1 MSRKRVSIRNIFTTR
16 NHQHRVLIVMGTMVV
31 ILLILI
37 GRIAYWQ
44 RTMGTKY
51 RNAIQDQ
58 GYNSTVGSTI
68 PFQRG
73 TITDRNGTELALSVK
88 TYNVILDPKV
98 IKSNAAY
105 MKYTYQALNKAFG
118 TTQDEFDTA
127 MEQKNSNYYVLY
139 REQPYDSIAAFKA
152 LQVDVKTEDHKFI
165 KGVWFET
172 EYERTY
178 PYGSL
183 ASHVLGFVNEGNV
196 GTWGIEQQYNSYL
209 NGVDGRVSGYYD
221 ADLNLVTN
229 TWEAVPGDT
238 IVSTIDVFVQK
249 AVENRIAAF
258 LSQYRVNNIGVLVMD
273 VSNGEIVAMASNSG
287 YDLNNPRELPPLLD
301 ANGEVVERTAEEKI
315 AALNKM
321 WRNFCINDTYEPG
334 STFKCLTVAAALEE
348 HVVEKNSKYH
358 CGGKIMIEGAKDP
371 IKCNATHGD
380 ITLTESLMKSCNM
393 AMIKIADGMGKSIFH
408 YYQTHF
414 GLGSKTGIDLPGEAS
429 GILMDETKIS
439 TIELATLSFGQGFN
453 VTMTQMA
460 AAYASV
466 VNGGYYYQ
474 PHVVRQ
480 VVNAEGATVYD
491 ASNLLVRKTVSAET
505 SEFLRNAT
513 YMTVQ
518 SGTAKP
524 AQVEGYLVGG
534 KTGTAQK
541 LPRKDH
547 KYVVSFVGSVPAN
560 NPQYVIYVVIDD
572 IDDEK
577 MYNKSTPATSL
588 TSQILGDIL
597 PYLHVYPEGDIEY
610 GVPYTGII
618 EDDEINEGS
627 LPDETDGDATTGGDT

>member
-1 MSRKRVSIRNIFTTR
+1 MLIRTATIDDLEAVAAVEAECFPPAEAATKEAFEDRLNHYGNHFWLMFDEDRLIAFVDGLVTCEPDLTDEMYEKADMHDESGQWQMIFGV
-16 NHQHRVLIVMGTMVV
+16 N
-31 ILLILI
+31 
-37 GRIAYWQ
+37 
-44 RTMGTKY
+44 
-51 RNAIQDQ
+51 
-58 GYNSTVGSTI
+58 TI
-68 PFQRG
+68 PEYRRHGYAGELIQRA
-73 TITDRNGTELALSVK
+73 IDDA
-88 TYNVILDPKV
+88 KV
-98 IKSNAAY
+98 QGRAGLVLTCKD
-105 MKYTYQALNKAFG
+105 KLV
-118 TTQDEFDTA
+118 D
-127 MEQKNSNYYVLY
+127 YYA
-139 REQPYDSIAAFKA
+139 RF
-152 LQVDVKTEDHKFI
+152 
-165 KGVWFET
+165 
-172 EYERTY
+172 
-178 PYGSL
+178 
-183 ASHVLGFVNEGNV
+183 GFVNEGNV